1 MSKGAQLPRGF
12 DGQAYLRLALPMII
26 SRAGLAAMGIADGIM
41 VSRFQAHEFA
51 WLSLAEGTL
60 GRVLDVFVSFLIG
73 GLALVPRHFSRGDNA
88 GARWIWLRTFPV
100 AIGCGL
106 LALLAGFLGS
116 PILTLLGQK
125 PELAAGSAPCMLI
138 LGAGYPA
145 ALLAI
150 AAAVYLEG
158 INRPQFVAGSVV
170 TANVLNIALN
180 WVLIGGHLGFPA
192 MGARGSALSTTI
204 VRCALGIAL
213 VGFAWRWHSKEP
225 FDDSE
230 THRAERAASGRA
242 QWRLGMGAAVTV
254 AAMATLTTPLTL
266 IAGRLGVLPLATFS
280 AALNIAGP
288 AALIA
293 LGMADAA
300 GIYVASEAAHDDLRA
315 AAKVAWAAVRLT
327 LVPTAAAAAVLLIWS
342 ASCAAFYTLDASM
355 RLSLAAVLPFVGVI
369 VLVDSVGFT
378 MVSSLRALSETAWS
392 TGIQIGAMVLLV
404 PLAFSLAWYQG
415 FGIAGLFVAMLTAGC
430 LRTAL
435 LVFRFWRRTKSSLPE
450 QGVALDKQW
459 SLNAE

>member
-1 MSKGAQLPRGF
+1 
-12 DGQAYLRLALPMII
+12 
-26 SRAGLAAMGIADGIM
+26 
-41 VSRFQAHEFA
+41 
-51 WLSLAEGTL
+51 
-60 GRVLDVFVSFLIG
+60 
-73 GLALVPRHFSRGDNA
+73 
-88 GARWIWLRTFPV
+88 
-100 AIGCGL
+100 
-106 LALLAGFLGS
+106 
-116 PILTLLGQK
+116 
-125 PELAAGSAPCMLI
+125 
-138 LGAGYPA
+138 
-145 ALLAI
+145 
-150 AAAVYLEG
+150 
-158 INRPQFVAGSVV
+158 VV

-180 WVLIGGHLGFPA
+180 WVMIGGHLGFPA

-213 VGFAWRWHSKEP
+213 VGFAWRWHRKEP

-300 GIYVASEAAHDDLRA
+300 GIYVASEAAHNDLRA

-435 LVFRFWRRTKSSLPE
+435 LVLRFWRRTKSSLPE
-450 QGVALDKQW
+450 PGVALDKQW